1 MDQAT
6 AQQKPPLSFWVVATL
21 GLIWNAFGG
30 YDYWM
35 TRTRNVDYLAQAGDP
50 QVVLTWVDSFPLW
63 AQICWGLGVWGS
75 VAGSVLL
82 LLRSR
87 HAVSAFL
94 VSLVAALLSFSYQLL
109 ISDVPASLDT
119 TGGKVI
125 PIVIL
130 AIVAFLWQ
138 FSKREAAKGLL
149 R

>member
-6 AQQKPPLSFWVVATL
+6 ARQKPPLSFWVVSIL
-21 GLIWNAFGG
+21 GLSWNAFGG
-30 YDYWM
+30 FDYWM

-50 QVVLTWVDSFPLW
+50 QVVLAWIDSFPLW

-94 VSLVAALLSFSYQLL
+94 VSLVAAVLSFSYQLF

-138 FSKREAAKGLL
+138 FSKREVAKGLL

>member
-6 AQQKPPLSFWVVATL
+6 ARQKPPLSFWVVSIL

-30 YDYWM
+30 FDYWM

-50 QVVLTWVDSFPLW
+50 QVVLAWIDSFPLW

-75 VAGSVLL
+75 IAGSVLL

-94 VSLVAALLSFSYQLL
+94 VSLVGALGSFSYQLL
-109 ISDVPASLDT
+109 MSDVPASLDT
-119 TGGKVI
+119 TGGKII

-138 FSKREAAKGLL
+138 FSKREVAKGLL

>member
-6 AQQKPPLSFWVVATL
+6 ARQKPPLSFWVVSIL

-30 YDYWM
+30 FDYWM

-50 QVVLTWVDSFPLW
+50 QVVLAWIDSFPLW

-75 VAGSVLL
+75 IAGSVLL

-87 HAVSAFL
+87 HAVNAFL
-94 VSLVAALLSFSYQLL
+94 VSLVGALGSFSYQLL
-109 ISDVPASLDT
+109 MSDVPASLDT
-119 TGGKVI
+119 TGGKVM

-138 FSKREAAKGLL
+138 FSKREVAKGLL

>member
-6 AQQKPPLSFWVVATL
+6 ARQKPPLSFWVVSIL

-30 YDYWM
+30 FDYWM
-35 TRTRNVDYLAQAGDP
+35 TRTRNLDYLAQAGDP
-50 QVVLTWVDSFPLW
+50 QVVLAWVDSFPLW

-75 VAGSVLL
+75 IAGSVLL

-94 VSLVAALLSFSYQLL
+94 VSLVAALLSFSYQLF

-138 FSKREAAKGLL
+138 FSKREVAKGLL

>member
-6 AQQKPPLSFWVVATL
+6 ARQKPPLSFWVVSIL

-30 YDYWM
+30 FDYWM

-50 QVVLTWVDSFPLW
+50 QVVLAWIDSFPLW

-75 VAGSVLL
+75 IAGSVLL

-94 VSLVAALLSFSYQLL
+94 VSLVGALGSFSYQLL
-109 ISDVPASLDT
+109 MSDVPASLDT

-138 FSKREAAKGLL
+138 FSKREVAKGLL

>member
-6 AQQKPPLSFWVVATL
+6 ARQKPPLSFWVVSIL

-30 YDYWM
+30 FDYWM

-50 QVVLTWVDSFPLW
+50 QVVLAWIDSFPLW

-75 VAGSVLL
+75 IAGSVLL

-87 HAVSAFL
+87 HAVNAFL
-94 VSLVAALLSFSYQLL
+94 VSLVGALGSFSYQLL
-109 ISDVPASLDT
+109 MSDVPASLDT

-138 FSKREAAKGLL
+138 FSKREVAKGLL

>member
-6 AQQKPPLSFWVVATL
+6 ARQKPPLSFWVVSIL

-30 YDYWM
+30 FDYWM
-35 TRTRNVDYLAQAGDP
+35 TRTRNLDYLAQAGDP
-50 QVVLTWVDSFPLW
+50 QIVLAWVDSFPLW

-75 VAGSVLL
+75 IAGSVLL

-138 FSKREAAKGLL
+138 FSKREVAKGLL

>member
-6 AQQKPPLSFWVVATL
+6 ARQKPPLSFWVVSIL

-30 YDYWM
+30 FDYLM

-50 QVVLTWVDSFPLW
+50 QVVLAWIDSFPLW

-75 VAGSVLL
+75 IAGSVLL

-87 HAVSAFL
+87 HAVNAFL
-94 VSLVAALLSFSYQLL
+94 VSLVGALGSFSYQLL
-109 ISDVPASLDT
+109 MSDVPASLDT
-119 TGGKVI
+119 TGGKII

-138 FSKREAAKGLL
+138 FSKREVAKGLL

>member
-6 AQQKPPLSFWVVATL
+6 ARQKPPLSFWVVSIL

-30 YDYWM
+30 FDYWM

-50 QVVLTWVDSFPLW
+50 QVVLAWIDSFPLW

-75 VAGSVLL
+75 IAGSVLL

-87 HAVSAFL
+87 HAVNAFL
-94 VSLVAALLSFSYQLL
+94 VSLVGALGSFSYQLL
-109 ISDVPASLDT
+109 MSDVPASLDT
-119 TGGKVI
+119 TGGKII

-138 FSKREAAKGLL
+138 FSKREVAKGLL

>member
-6 AQQKPPLSFWVVATL
+6 ARQKPPLSFWMVAIL

-30 YDYWM
+30 FDYWM

-50 QVVLTWVDSFPLW
+50 QVVLAWIDSFPLW

-87 HAVSAFL
+87 HAVNAFL
-94 VSLVAALLSFSYQLL
+94 VSLVAAVLSFSYQLF

-138 FSKREAAKGLL
+138 FSKREVAKGLL

>member
-6 AQQKPPLSFWVVATL
+6 ARQKPPLSFWVVSIL

-30 YDYWM
+30 FDYWM
-35 TRTRNVDYLAQAGDP
+35 TRTRNLDYLAQAGDP
-50 QVVLTWVDSFPLW
+50 QVVLAWVDSFPLW

-75 VAGSVLL
+75 IAGSVLL

-138 FSKREAAKGLL
+138 FSKREVAKGLL

>member
-6 AQQKPPLSFWVVATL
+6 AQQKPTLSFWVVATL

-50 QVVLTWVDSFPLW
+50 QVVLAWVDSFPLW

-94 VSLVAALLSFSYQLL
+94 VSLVAALLSFSYQLF

>member
-6 AQQKPPLSFWVVATL
+6 ARQKPPLSFWVVSIL

-30 YDYWM
+30 FDYWM
-35 TRTRNVDYLAQAGDP
+35 TRTRNVDFLAQAGDP
-50 QVVLTWVDSFPLW
+50 QVVLAWIDSFPLW

-87 HAVSAFL
+87 HAVNAFL
-94 VSLVAALLSFSYQLL
+94 VSLVAAVLSFSYQLF

-138 FSKREAAKGLL
+138 FSKREVAKGLL

>member
-1 MDQAT
+1 MPDAISG
-6 AQQKPPLSFWVVATL
+6 AKAPLSFWVIS
-21 GLIWNAFGG
+21 GLSLLWNAVGG

-35 TRTRNVDYLAQAGDP
+35 TRTRNLDYLAQAGDP
-50 QVVLTWVDSFPLW
+50 QVMLGWVDSFPLW
-63 AQICWGLGVWGS
+63 AQVCWGLGVWGS
-75 VAGSVLL
+75 IAGSVLL

-94 VSLVAALLSFSYQLL
+94 VSLVAALLSFSYQLF

-125 PIVIL
+125 PLVIL

>member
-6 AQQKPPLSFWVVATL
+6 ARQKPPLSFWVVSIL

-30 YDYWM
+30 FDYWM

-50 QVVLTWVDSFPLW
+50 QVVLAWIDSFPLW

-75 VAGSVLL
+75 IAGSVLL

-138 FSKREAAKGLL
+138 FSKREVAKGLL